1 MEPKDKDQY
10 NRFQRI
16 ISFLH
21 PKIQI
26 MKLKQESEF
35 LFSELKNEPSKR
47 ANTQNGKQAGFIS
60 KLSAW
65 KLRGG
70 DMPEKEGLGAV

>member
-21 PKIQI
+21 LMIQI

-35 LFSELKNEPSKR
+35 LFSELKNEPSKH
-47 ANTQNGKQAGFIS
+47 ANTHNGKQAAS
-60 KLSAW
+60 KQQASRIYLKALSMEAES
-65 KLRGG
+65 G
-70 DMPEKEGLGAV
+70 

>member
-47 ANTQNGKQAGFIS
+47 ANTKWQASRIYL
-60 KLSAW
+60 KALSMEAE
-65 KLRGG
+65 RG
-70 DMPEKEGLGAV
+70 

>member
-16 ISFLH
+16 ISFPH
-21 PKIQI
+21 PMIQI

-35 LFSELKNEPSKR
+35 LFSELKNELSKH
-47 ANTQNGKQAGFIS
+47 ANTQMASKQQTNRIYFKALIIDTE
-60 KLSAW
+60 
-65 KLRGG
+65 RG
-70 DMPEKEGLGAV
+70 

>member
-1 MEPKDKDQY
+1 
-10 NRFQRI
+10 
-16 ISFLH
+16 
-21 PKIQI
+21 